1 MRFGEVLRLELEKRD
16 LKQKVFSEMINVS
29 PSTVCGYI
37 NTNRQPDFEL
47 VKRIAS
53 ALNVSIDYL
62 LDYNI
67 QPENAPLSKKEQ
79 LLLDNLR
86 ALDKE
91 KQEII
96 FKLTDMLSQ
105 K

>member
-1 MRFGEVLRLELEKRD
+1 MRFGEVLKLELEKRD
-16 LKQKVFSEMINVS
+16 LKQKAFAKMINVS
-29 PSTVCGYI
+29 PSTICGYI

-53 ALNVSIDYL
+53 ALNVSTDYL

-67 QPENAPLSKKEQ
+67 KPENTPLSKKEQ
-79 LLLDNLR
+79 LLLDTLR
-86 ALDKE
+86 ALDKD
-91 KQEII
+91 KQEMI
-96 FKLTDMLSQ
+96 FKLTDMLSS